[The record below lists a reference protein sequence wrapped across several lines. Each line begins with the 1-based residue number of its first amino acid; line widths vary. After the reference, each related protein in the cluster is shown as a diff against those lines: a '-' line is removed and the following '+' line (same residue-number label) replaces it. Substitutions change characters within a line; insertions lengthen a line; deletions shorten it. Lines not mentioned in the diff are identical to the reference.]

1 MDRNRLDFS
10 IDRKSK
16 NDLTA
21 STLYYLQIN
30 GYTGK
35 TEFYELTSGG
45 TIVPYGDRSADGN
58 GRTDV
63 WMIYRTERH
72 SAVYPIELKDR
83 WEYSSDSGPILRG
96 SFLNPGKKEYI
107 SGIKE
112 NDGITSLWAELCD
125 DGKGTI
131 IIPLWA
137 ELYNNGKGR
146 IWNLSKINLDALPK
160 VERMIKRINIDP
172 DGKREPQKRFL
183 LPIDKAIMIERKNGN

>member
-1 MDRNRLDFS
+1 MERSRLDFS
-10 IDRKSK
+10 VDRKSK

-63 WMIYRTERH
+63 WMIYRAA
-72 SAVYPIELKDR
+72 SASGVYPIELKDR
-83 WEYSSDSGPILRG
+83 WNYSSDNEFILRG
-96 SFLNPGKKEYI
+96 SFLNPGKKDYI
-107 SGIKE
+107 NGIKE
-112 NDGITSLWAELCD
+112 
-125 DGKGTI
+125 KGGM
-131 IIPLWA
+131 IPLWA
-137 ELYNNGKGR
+137 ELYNDGRGR
-146 IWNLSKINLDALPK
+146 IWNLSKINLDALPTE
-160 VERMIKRINIDP
+160 ERMIKRINIDP